1 MTTISLRKQ
10 QQQQWS
16 RFSYSIFCS
25 HAIAFLQLALV
36 VLAGGVCG
44 FVVAALQALSYGGG
58 FGGDDE
64 NDATSTRSL
73 SSSNNSNSNNDCRLP
88 PKTTKLT
95 LASNDVYFDLVV
107 WDDGDFLTETIKNTG
122 VWEILNIQG
131 VAELGD
137 TELPTTPGVFWD
149 VGANVGYYSFL
160 FAAAGYTVVA
170 VEPESQ
176 NAELFRTSLC
186 LNPNLA
192 SRMTL
197 LQTAVSSPEIVN
209 DFTSGS
215 SRNSNSNNKKC
226 RVVATTK
233 AKRMKQYL
241 HLIPRLV
248 CDDDNSGKRCR
259 RAPDT
264 ICQEVTVTTLDDI
277 MKSYAPPHVLKLD
290 VEGHELAVF
299 KGGAKLLSLPSSST
313 AAAAPSIIQYEN
325 RDARIEADIANLLE
339 SHGYTI
345 GSQRGHD
352 SNTVASK
359 RAAATSV

>member
-1 MTTISLRKQ
+1 MTTISLRNKQQ

-16 RFSYSIFCS
+16 RFNYSIFCS

-36 VLAGGVCG
+36 VLAGGCCG

-58 FGGDDE
+58 GFGGGDFE
-64 NDATSTRSL
+64 NGATTSTRSL
-73 SSSNNSNSNNDCRLP
+73 SSSSSNIGNSNNNNCQLP
-88 PKTTKLT
+88 PKTTKMT

-137 TELPTTPGVFWD
+137 TTLPTRPGTVFWD
-149 VGANVGYYSFL
+149 IGANVGYYSFL

-209 DFTSGS
+209 DFTS
-215 SRNSNSNNKKC
+215 SRKNNNKKC

-264 ICQEVTVTTLDDI
+264 ICQDFTVTTLDSM
-277 MKSYAPPHVLKLD
+277 MKSYTPPHVLKLD

-299 KGGAKLLSLPSSST
+299 KGGAKLLSLSSS
-313 AAAAPSIIQYEN
+313 PSIIQYEN
-325 RDARIEADIANLLE
+325 RDTRIEADIAKLLE

-359 RAAATSV
+359 RTAATTSV